1 MRVRVS
7 LMRVTECMS
16 LLMLKFERTSW
27 IRNSGGGRGVSGGGN
42 GG

>member
-1 MRVRVS
+1 MRARVS

-27 IRNSGGGRGVSGGGN
+27 IRNSVGGGKVSGGG